1 MRSTFCGNTPQKV
14 ERVAADRPDFP
25 TAGLEPPVEAD
36 RTVTR
41 IGIRLFRPMAP
52 ALPGGILTS
61 Q

>member
-1 MRSTFCGNTPQKV
+1 
-14 ERVAADRPDFP
+14 VAADRPDFP
-25 TAGLEPPVEAD
+25 TAGLAPPVEAD